1 MPRPGAGEDPEPD
14 LKRVGEIRAELVI
27 HYAENDPR
35 VNENKDAYD
44 AALAAAGVKH
54 ESFLYP
60 GTRHGFHN
68 DSTPRYDRDA
78 AALAWRRTIDLFE
91 RRLA

>member
-1 MPRPGAGEDPEPD
+1 M
-14 LKRVGEIRAELVI
+14 VI
-27 HYAENDPR
+27 HWAENDPR
-35 VNENKDAYD
+35 VNAHKDAYE

-68 DSTPRYDRDA
+68 DSTPRFDQKA
-78 AALAWRRTIDLFE
+78 AALAWDRTIGLFQ
-91 RRLA
+91 RTLA